1 MFCCAARSREADLP
15 ASAEIV
21 VAVRQPIPTAFVGAL
36 VVGVGMP
43 GQALPS
49 RQHGASRAV
58 GDAVL
63 AAVREGEVV
72 RAVVV
77 GIEDWAPAEHA
88 ACHTTGAAG
97 HGDRAVLVRP
107 VAARPAPDAKVP
119 IDDRSRAWS
128 RENDEKG
135 WEIA

>member
-1 MFCCAARSREADLP
+1 M
-15 ASAEIV
+15 
-21 VAVRQPIPTAFVGAL
+21 
-36 VVGVGMP
+36 
-43 GQALPS
+43 
-49 RQHGASRAV
+49 

-88 ACHTTGAAG
+88 AGATG

-119 IDDRSRAWS
+119 IDERSRAWS
-128 RENDEKG
+128 REHDEKG
-135 WEIA
+135 WEIS